1 MSENIIQY
9 VAAAGNGDTDA
20 MAKLYSKT
28 LKASY
33 FLASILCSDA
43 QEAVDITKKAYA
55 RAFCTIDKLKKPEA
69 FEIWMKQN
77 VAAVY
82 KEGRKFVFTDADA
95 GAQENAQEFL
105 PESVLNDAQMCSNI
119 IDAVRGLKT
128 ELKTAVVLHY
138 NNGMPVSV
146 LAKFFGVSES
156 TANALL
162 CKARAEIL
170 AAVGVSLPE
179 GEASESLPVLT
190 RIFQRSAVETTI
202 ENSVVRDAFIYATDA
217 YEAAKPA
224 QVQPDLQEEEKSVS
238 EESVEEAPA
247 EEPAPEVK
255 EEEPAP
261 EQSNIISFK
270 QKINEILDSENIP
283 PYAET
288 YNENEAPVSR
298 DFDDD
303 GQEESPEIPE
313 INSTESAGEA
323 ALESFGGISSI
334 DDIKDEEPAPEV
346 KEEPKK
352 FKLNLNPKTIG
363 IICAAVAVLIIICF
377 AVGKLAGGDK
387 PSKTPDSSGGVSAGV
402 DAMAAGYKWQAGGF
416 DECRDII
423 YLDENCCY
431 FKSATTGKYG
441 LLDYQG
447 NVILQPNYD
456 GFSRCGSGRDYSSRG
471 SYHSLVQIGNDY
483 FEFTIAGGTVTISD
497 TPHSSHSVE
506 GDSLTDTAYDER
518 DRYFE
523 GYAAARKDGKWGYVS
538 QDKDKKVIPYE
549 YEPVNELQNY
559 EAAACDYCR
568 GVTGGLIAVKKGG
581 MMGIID
587 LENEV
592 VVPFEYS
599 NIMPGSNGV
608 FIACKDGIWGVILVG
623 DAVASF
629 TGVNITVETL
639 PSGVTTNPSETLDRY
654 TVKSDDGA
662 NVRSD
667 AGAEYDL
674 LGELDFG
681 DTFEAYATK
690 EAENGKTWVC
700 MKYNGEYGWVALSN
714 LEKEGA

>member
-1 MSENIIQY
+1 
-9 VAAAGNGDTDA
+9 
-20 MAKLYSKT
+20 
-28 LKASY
+28 
-33 FLASILCSDA
+33 
-43 QEAVDITKKAYA
+43 
-55 RAFCTIDKLKKPEA
+55 
-69 FEIWMKQN
+69 
-77 VAAVY
+77 
-82 KEGRKFVFTDADA
+82 
-95 GAQENAQEFL
+95 
-105 PESVLNDAQMCSNI
+105 
-119 IDAVRGLKT
+119 
-128 ELKTAVVLHY
+128 
-138 NNGMPVSV
+138 
-146 LAKFFGVSES
+146 
-156 TANALL
+156 
-162 CKARAEIL
+162 
-170 AAVGVSLPE
+170 
-179 GEASESLPVLT
+179 
-190 RIFQRSAVETTI
+190 
-202 ENSVVRDAFIYATDA
+202 
-217 YEAAKPA
+217 
-224 QVQPDLQEEEKSVS
+224 
-238 EESVEEAPA
+238 
-247 EEPAPEVK
+247 
-255 EEEPAP
+255 
-261 EQSNIISFK
+261 
-270 QKINEILDSENIP
+270 
-283 PYAET
+283 
-288 YNENEAPVSR
+288 
-298 DFDDD
+298 
-303 GQEESPEIPE
+303 
-313 INSTESAGEA
+313 
-323 ALESFGGISSI
+323 
-334 DDIKDEEPAPEV
+334 
-346 KEEPKK
+346 
-352 FKLNLNPKTIG
+352 
-363 IICAAVAVLIIICF
+363 
-377 AVGKLAGGDK
+377 
-387 PSKTPDSSGGVSAGV
+387 
-402 DAMAAGYKWQAGGF
+402 MAAGYKWQAGGF
-416 DECRDII
+416 EECRDII